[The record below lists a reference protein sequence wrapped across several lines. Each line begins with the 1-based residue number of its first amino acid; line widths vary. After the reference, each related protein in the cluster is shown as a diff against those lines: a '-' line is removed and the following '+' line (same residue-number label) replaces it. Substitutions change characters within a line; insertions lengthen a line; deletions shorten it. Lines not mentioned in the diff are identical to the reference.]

1 MSENWDACRPEWP
14 VLLLNVLVASGPELQ
29 LRDLSGSV
37 VLLKSGF
44 MLMSEAP
51 TTIKGHADIRGRVHV
66 GVRGPYCTKASANW
80 WPALPPGV
88 VRGC

>member
-1 MSENWDACRPEWP
+1 MFENWDACRPELL

-29 LRDLSGSV
+29 LRDMSGSV

-51 TTIKGHADIRGRVHV
+51 VIIKGHADIRDRVHV
-66 GVRGPYCTKASANW
+66 GV
-80 WPALPPGV
+80 
-88 VRGC
+88 